1 MILLKIR
8 LHSHRVQWFGVTAQK
23 SPARNAVAYV
33 VRMLEARLGMVV
45 DTLGKLRMV
54 ISKEIEAEVLR
65 LHYAEK
71 WRKGTIAAQ
80 LRVHHST
87 VERILVQNGVSPA
100 QLRMRPSITDAY
112 VDFIKGVLKE
122 HPRLNATRIF
132 HMARERGYPGGVD
145 WFRDIVSRYRPRVAE
160 EARLHLSTLPG
171 EQAQIDWASFGKIK
185 VGNEERKLY
194 AFVMVLSWSRQIFLR
209 FFLNQATANF
219 QRGHIAAFEFFGGR
233 VPRKCLYDNCKVVVQ
248 ERLGNAIVYNP
259 DLLALAGHYHFQP
272 IAVPPRSPE
281 HIRTFDKK
289 QRVEIQKH
297 IDDLKEAKRA
307 SKRHAGLDRLRIAA
321 PSCIEFFVEA
331 GNRAQNLG
339 RLTQELTGMLE
350 LYGAQE
356 LERGVKSALIAGRIH
371 AAAVKHAIEHE
382 RGKRGLTHTPARLRF
397 ESNALAN
404 ELTIVPNTLASYG
417 ELFSKDE
424 E

>member
-1 MILLKIR
+1 
-8 LHSHRVQWFGVTAQK
+8 
-23 SPARNAVAYV
+23 
-33 VRMLEARLGMVV
+33 
-45 DTLGKLRMV
+45 
-54 ISKEIEAEVLR
+54 
-65 LHYAEK
+65 
-71 WRKGTIAAQ
+71 
-80 LRVHHST
+80 
-87 VERILVQNGVSPA
+87 
-100 QLRMRPSITDAY
+100 
-112 VDFIKGVLKE
+112 
-122 HPRLNATRIF
+122 
-132 HMARERGYPGGVD
+132 MARERGYPGGVD

-281 HIRTFDKK
+281 HKGRVERGIRFVRSSFWPARKWTDFDDLNRQAMEWCQNEAAERRWVQDEKLTVKEAFEKEAVLLHQMVEASFPVYDRKEVFVGKTPYVQFDCNFYSIPAEFVKRTLSVFATESAVQICDGSEMIASHSRTFDKK
-289 QRVEIQKH
+289 QRVEIKTH

-307 SKRHAGLDRLRIAA
+307 SRRHACLDRLRIAA

-382 RGKRGLTHTPARLRF
+382 RGKRGLTHAPVKLRF
-397 ESNALAN
+397 ESNPLAN
-404 ELTIVPNTLASYG
+404 ELTIVPNTLACYG
-417 ELFSKDE
+417 DLFSKDE
-424 E
+424 V